1 MSFVYFLTLNCY
13 FYIKV
18 GEASF
23 SFRTS
28 QSTGINGTSPPH
40 ISIWIKTGI
49 NMMIPIK
56 VEFLGLAA
64 SIRFEIVTT
73 GTAPFLHS
81 GRFSFIT
88 TPVFETSINALV
100 PINLTQVYIRKSI
113 CRNILWM

>member
-1 MSFVYFLTLNCY
+1 MSFVYFLTRYYY
-13 FYIKV
+13 FYIKI

-28 QSTGINGTSPPH
+28 QSTATDGTSPPH

-64 SIRFEIVTT
+64 SVRFEIVTT

-88 TPVFETSINALV
+88 TPVCETSINALV
-100 PINLTQVYIRKSI
+100 PINLTQVYMQSI
-113 CRNILWM
+113 YRNIL